1 MPLNKVIAF
10 ILCVTACTLVY
21 SKGGAENAGLM
32 SPVVDGKERVCLD
45 CHRSPNI
52 HTNEGIL
59 SSQAL
64 CFECHA
70 KDSCKKTV
78 GETPVSL
85 QVKPESFEKNLHKY
99 VACIHCHVD
108 VARSPHHSK
117 VGAQCMG
124 CHPAHGEGGT
134 INDPHLRVECQAC
147 HRTSKFVFLDREIDR
162 VRLSGVDDK
171 KMPIS
176 LTDHTLPDVE
186 AKDFCQR
193 CHYPQNQ
200 VGAVAAVLPSK
211 SFLCILCH
219 NAPLAMGH
227 GMFWVAFLVAV
238 VGLIAMVSFW
248 FRGAMEGEGE
258 SLHKKIT
265 LSSEAVWSGIFSRRF
280 FTILSTLVFDVF
292 LQRRI
297 LKESVRRWSI
307 HSLIYLA
314 FLGRLFLSILTLIIY
329 NIAPDSDSA
338 MALIDKNHW
347 FVALVNDLLG
357 LCIVLG
363 ILWAAIQRFV
373 VRPPHVLSEEQDN
386 IALIIVG
393 FLVVTGF
400 VLEGTRILVTQVPA
414 QVAVYSFAGYLISKL
429 LSLFPFN
436 WQGVYGYLWYA
447 HAVMWAV
454 FIAYLPFGKLKHI
467 ITTPLN
473 LILSAD
479 SKKP

>member
-1 MPLNKVIAF
+1 MLLNKLIAF
-10 ILCVTACTLVY
+10 ILCVAACTLVY
-21 SKGGAENAGLM
+21 SEARAENANLM
-32 SPVVDGKERVCLD
+32 SPLADGKERVCLD

-64 CFECHA
+64 CLECHA
-70 KDSCKKTV
+70 KDLCKKTV
-78 GETPVSL
+78 GETSVSL
-85 QVKPESFEKNLHKY
+85 QVKPESFEKSPHKY
-99 VACIHCHVD
+99 IACIHCHVD
-108 VARSPHHSK
+108 VARSPHQSD

-134 INDPHLRVECQAC
+134 TNDPHLRVECQAC
-147 HRTSKFVFLDREIDR
+147 HRTSKFVFLDTNTDR

-176 LTDHTLPDVE
+176 LTDHKLPDVE

-193 CHYPQNQ
+193 CHYPQNR
-200 VGAVAAVLPSK
+200 VGASAAVLPSK

-227 GMFWVAFLVAV
+227 GMFWAAFLIAF
-238 VGLIAMVSFW
+238 VGLVALVSFW
-248 FRGAMEGEGE
+248 FRGAIGGEKE
-258 SLHKKIT
+258 SLHKKMA
-265 LSSEAVWSGIFSRRF
+265 LSSEAVWTGIFSRRF
-280 FTILSTLVFDVF
+280 FSILSTLLFDVL

-314 FLGRLFLSILTLIIY
+314 FIGRLFLSLLTLVIY
-329 NIAPDSDSA
+329 NVAPESDSA

-347 FVALVNDLLG
+347 FVGLVNDLLG
-357 LCIVLG
+357 LFIVLG

-373 VRPPHVLSEEQDN
+373 KRPPHVLSEEQDN

-393 FLVVTGF
+393 FLVITGF
-400 VLEGTRILVTQVPA
+400 VLEGTRILVTQVPTH
-414 QVAVYSFAGYLISKL
+414 VAVYSFGGYLVSEFL
-429 LSLFPFN
+429 LLFPFK

-447 HAVMWAV
+447 HAAMWAV

-473 LILSAD
+473 LILGAD
-479 SKKP
+479 SKEP